1 MSCKYCE
8 NETND
13 FIEINDTFRYSGIEM
28 SMNRQGMLRVRVD
41 LGPSELHKNVFETE
55 DIVNIK
61 FCPFCGKKLK
71 RRYQRN
77 VKSTICQ
84 TMEGAK

>member
-13 FIEINDTFRYSGIEM
+13 FVEINDTFRYSGIEM
-28 SMNRQGMLRVRVD
+28 SMNKQGMLRVRVN
-41 LGPSELHKNVFETE
+41 LGHSELHKNIFETE

-61 FCPFCGKKLK
+61 FCPFCGRKL
-71 RRYQRN
+71 R
-77 VKSTICQ
+77 
-84 TMEGAK
+84 